1 MGLSNHIWPE
11 YRRLL
16 GFVKPYRG
24 RLGAGIL
31 FGILYGPTN
40 VAVLAVVKKVWA
52 RFFEQGAHE
61 FTWWQAASVALLL
74 PAAMAVRGFC
84 DFLVTYLMNWV
95 GLRAVTDVRV
105 RMFEQLQRLSLD
117 YYTSTR
123 TGELMSRVTND
134 TTVVQQGLANVIEDV
149 IKEPVTLLS
158 VLGWLFWMDW
168 QLTLAGLVLFPL
180 CVVPILVYG
189 KRTRKASKSAQQ
201 SQADLLAVLQEA
213 IAGLRVI
220 RAFGAEQRETDDFRD
235 ICNNFFRQRMR
246 VVRARAISTP
256 LIELVA
262 GAGGALVFLY
272 AFYMDMEGS
281 KLIAFGL
288 GLFMLYAPVKKISRL
303 HLQIQE
309 TLAAGERIFQLIDQQ
324 PSVVEAA
331 PAKSLPRFSRAIEF
345 DHVSFRYNADDG
357 APVLADVTLTIP
369 AGRLVAVVGASGAG
383 KSTLFNMIPRFY
395 DPVSGAVRID
405 GLDLREVG
413 FQSLRDQI
421 GLVTQETFL
430 FNDTVAGNIA
440 YGNPNASREE
450 IIGAAKSAHAHDFI
464 QQMPQGYDTR
474 TGDLG
479 VKLSGGQRQRLAIAR
494 AILKNPPIL
503 LLDEAT
509 SALDTESER
518 AVQAALDDLMWGSG
532 RPARP
537 TMVVIAH
544 RLSTVQHADQII
556 VLDKGRVVEQG
567 THEQLIASGGTYK
580 RLHDLQFRV

>member
-1 MGLSNHIWPE
+1 MGLLKNFWPQ

-16 GFVKPYRG
+16 VFVKPYRG
-24 RLGAGIL
+24 RLAAGIL

-40 VAVLAVVKKVWA
+40 VAVLSVIKKVWA
-52 RFFEQGAHE
+52 QFFEQGTHDWH
-61 FTWWQAASVALLL
+61 WWQAAGVALLL
-74 PAAMAVRGFC
+74 PAAMAARGAC
-84 DFLVTYLMNWV
+84 DFFGAYLMNWV
-95 GLRAVTDVRV
+95 GLRAVMDLRV

-117 YYTSTR
+117 YYTGTR
-123 TGELMSRVTND
+123 TGELMSRVSND
-134 TTVVQQGLANVIEDV
+134 TAVVQQGIANVIEDV
-149 IKEPVTLLS
+149 VKEPVTLIS

-168 QLTLAGLVLFPL
+168 RLTLAGLVLFPICL
-180 CVVPILVYG
+180 VPIVIYG
-189 KRTRKASKSAQQ
+189 RRTRKASRSAQQ
-201 SQADLLAVLQEA
+201 NQADLLAVLQEA

-220 RAFGAEQRETDDFRD
+220 RAFGAEQRETDEFRN
-235 ICNNFFRQRMR
+235 ICKNFFRQRMQ

-288 GLFMLYAPVKKISRL
+288 GLFMLYAPVKKLSRV

-309 TLAAGERIFQLIDQQ
+309 TLAAGERIFQLVDEK
-324 PSVVEAA
+324 PTVVEA
-331 PAKSLPRFSRAIEF
+331 PVPKTLPRFSRCIEF
-345 DHVSFRYNADDG
+345 DRVCFHYKDSAG
-357 APVLADVTLTIP
+357 APVLENVTLTIP
-369 AGRLVAVVGASGAG
+369 AGALVAVVGASGAG
-383 KSTLFNMIPRFY
+383 KTTLFNMIPRFY

-405 GLDLREVG
+405 GVDLREVS
-413 FQSLRDQI
+413 FQSLRSQI

-440 YGNPNASREE
+440 YGKPDASRDE
-450 IIGAAKSAHAHDFI
+450 IIAAAKRAHAHEFI
-464 QQMPQGYDTR
+464 LQMPQGYDTS

-518 AVQAALDDLMWGSG
+518 AVQAALDDLMWGAGQS
-532 RPARP
+532 ARP
-537 TMVVIAH
+537 TMLVIAH
-544 RLSTVQHADQII
+544 RLSTVQHANQII
-556 VLDKGRVVEQG
+556 VLDKGRIVEQG
-567 THEQLIASGGTYK
+567 THEELIARGGAYK
-580 RLHDLQFRV
+580 RLHDLQFNV

>member
-1 MGLSNHIWPE
+1 MGDTNRIWPQ

-16 GFVKPYRG
+16 AFVKPYQG
-24 RLGAGIL
+24 RLVAGIF

-52 RFFEQGAHE
+52 RFFEQGTHE
-61 FTWWQAASVALLL
+61 WTWWQAAGVALLL
-74 PAAMAVRGFC
+74 PAAMAVRGVC
-84 DFLVTYLMNWV
+84 DFMGAYLMNWV
-95 GLRAVTDVRV
+95 GLRAVMDLRV

-117 YYTSTR
+117 YYTGTR

-134 TTVVQQGLANVIEDV
+134 TTAVQQGLANVIEDV

-168 QLTLAGLVLFPL
+168 KLTLAGMVLFPVCL
-180 CVVPILVYG
+180 IPIIVYG

-201 SQADLLAVLQEA
+201 NQADLLAVLQEA

-220 RAFGAEQRETDDFRD
+220 RAFGAEQRETEDFRS
-235 ICNNFFRQRMR
+235 ICRNFFRQRMR
-246 VVRARAISTP
+246 VTRARAISTP

-288 GLFMLYAPVKKISRL
+288 GLFMLYAPVKKISRV

-309 TLAAGERIFQLIDQQ
+309 TLSAGERIFQLIDEQ

-331 PAKSLPRFSRAIEF
+331 APKSLPRFSRSIEF
-345 DHVSFRYNADDG
+345 DRVSFRYKESAG
-357 APVLADVTLTIP
+357 EPVLDDVTLSIP
-369 AGRLVAVVGASGAG
+369 AGDLVALVGASGAG
-383 KSTLFNMIPRFY
+383 KTTLFNMIPRFY
-395 DPVSGAVRID
+395 DPVSGTVRID
-405 GLDLREVG
+405 GLDIREVS
-413 FQSLRDQI
+413 FQSLRAQI

-430 FNDTVAGNIA
+430 FNDTVAANIA
-440 YGNPNASREE
+440 YGKPSASREE
-450 IIGAAKSAHAHDFI
+450 VIEAAKSAHAHDFI
-464 QQMPQGYDTR
+464 SQMPQGYDTS

-532 RPARP
+532 RQARP
-537 TMVVIAH
+537 TMLVIAH
-544 RLSTVQHADQII
+544 RLSTVQHANQII
-556 VLDKGRVVEQG
+556 VLDKGRVVERG
-567 THEQLIASGGTYK
+567 THEQLIATAGTYK
-580 RLHDLQFRV
+580 RLHDLQFKA